1 MSKKTGKPKKDVRKS
16 VPRGA
21 AIPAVATAG
30 GGGATAS
37 AGNAPF
43 LWILDTWRDLGLFI
57 ATPLLIVPLVWAAK
71 SRFSIEDIGLFV
83 AAFGATG
90 HHLPGMMR
98 AYGDR
103 ALFQRFK
110 VRFIAAPIFLITV
123 AFYFASRD
131 LEGLTVI
138 VLLWGIWHAIMQ
150 VYGFLRIY
158 DAKVKSFSPLTSRLD
173 MAMCIGWFGVG
184 VLFSPGRMGVILEKF
199 YESGGP
205 LIPPAGVLGFQWFW
219 GAATALA
226 TVAFFANVGVQWKKG
241 IPPSPVKLLTMGSS
255 FAFWWFAM
263 VTINNV
269 ILGVAMWEIFH
280 DVQYLAIVWV
290 FNRKRAE
297 SDPGAGSFTRFLFR
311 RSGMMVGL
319 YVGLVFVYGYLT
331 LLPDLIE
338 AQTLRNGLV
347 ALLVT
352 STLLHFYY
360 DGFIWKVREQSTR
373 KSLGIAGGKEDAK
386 SSFGLPMWAS
396 HGLRW
401 SIFVVPVAFLGYAQY
416 HGVSNPEVLY
426 ANLVEIAPGFD
437 QAQNNLGVALNE
449 KGDTQGALEHFEAAL
464 QSNPD
469 YAEAHYNMG
478 VALASLGQT
487 EESERHY
494 RKAIELQE
502 RVIQKKSE
510 YSGAHVN
517 LGNALRSRGKIEEAA
532 KHFREA
538 VVMDP
543 NNASAQYN
551 LGVSLHQSG
560 DLDGAARAY
569 GRALEARPDWYPPM
583 NGLAWILATHEDPSK
598 RNPKAAL
605 ELAERADRLTG
616 SQNAQILHTLAAAYA
631 ASGVYGKATET
642 ASQAMSM
649 AQSGNN
655 TALVQDISKRLES
668 YRQGMSGSGAGN

>member
-1 MSKKTGKPKKDVRKS
+1 
-16 VPRGA
+16 
-21 AIPAVATAG
+21 
-30 GGGATAS
+30 
-37 AGNAPF
+37 
-43 LWILDTWRDLGLFI
+43 LFI

-71 SRFSIEDIGLFV
+71 SRFSVEDIGLFV

-110 VRFIAAPIFLITV
+110 IRFIAAPVFLLTV
-123 AFYFASRD
+123 SFFFASRD

-138 VLLWGIWHAIMQ
+138 VLLWGIWHAVMQ

-158 DAKVKSFSPLTSRLD
+158 DAKVKSFAPLTSRLD
-173 MAMCIGWFGVG
+173 MLMCIGWFGVG
-184 VLFSPGRMGVILEKF
+184 VLYSPGRIGVILEKF

-205 LIPPAGVLGFQWFW
+205 LIPAAGLVGFQWFW
-219 GAATALA
+219 GSATALV
-226 TVAFFANVGVQWKKG
+226 TLAFFANVGLQWKKG
-241 IPPSPVKLLTMGSS
+241 VPPSPIKLVAMASS

-263 VTINNV
+263 VSIHNV
-269 ILGVAMWEIFH
+269 ILGVAIWEIFH
-280 DVQYLAIVWV
+280 DVQYLAIVWI

-297 SDPGAGSFTRFLFR
+297 NDPGAGSFTRFLFR
-311 RSGMMVGL
+311 RSGLMVGL
-319 YVGLVFVYGYLT
+319 YVGLVFAYGYLT
-331 LLPDLIE
+331 LLPELIE
-338 AQTLRNGLV
+338 AQTLKNGLV

-373 KSLGIAGGKEDAK
+373 KSLGIAGGKDEAK
-386 SSFGLPMWAS
+386 TSFGLPMWMS

-401 SIFVVPVAFLGYAQY
+401 TIFVIPVAFLGYAQY
-416 HGVSNPEVLY
+416 GGVADPEAIY
-426 ANLVEIAPGFD
+426 ANLVEIAPGYD

-449 KGDTQGALEHFEAAL
+449 KGDTQGAMEHFESAL
-464 QSNPD
+464 QANPE

-487 EESERHY
+487 DESERHY
-494 RKAIELQE
+494 RKAIELQKK
-502 RVIQKKSE
+502 VLQKKTD

-538 VVMDP
+538 VDMDP

-560 DLDGAARAY
+560 DLDGAVRAY
-569 GRALEARPDWYPPM
+569 GRAVELRPDWYPPM
-583 NGLAWILATHEDPSK
+583 NGLAWILATHDDPGK
-598 RNPKAAL
+598 RNARAAI
-605 ELAERADRLTG
+605 EIAEQADRMTG
-616 SQNAQILHTLAAAYA
+616 SNNAQILHTLAAAHA
-631 ASGVYGKATET
+631 ASGAYGKATQVAE
-642 ASQAMSM
+642 QAMRL
-649 AQSGNN
+649 AQAGNN
-655 TALVQDISKRLES
+655 RALLQDISRRLAGYQKKISREGQ
-668 YRQGMSGSGAGN
+668 QGPP